1 MNEPK
6 AVDDTSTPPTAE
18 LRGVRVVLDA
28 LVEQGVIWARHGLHA
43 GRAALETSSRAT
55 GALAE
60 SLAKLADSLERPS
73 SGETPAP

>member
-1 MNEPK
+1 MSPRQ
-6 AVDDTSTPPTAE
+6 STTPPPPPTAE
-18 LRGVRVVLDA
+18 LRGDRVVLDA